1 MSIRKHA
8 GKKNSILLQ
17 VAALFVVGIL
27 TTGLLTYFVQY
38 GLAEDGIARQTE
50 QHASEIAEEV
60 RQSVME
66 YPAYSWLLRYWYEHA
81 DSMEVEY
88 DVAYGTGTQ
97 TEDKATLLT
106 ARYAG
111 LQLKY
116 LTAQELAAMPPEDQ
130 RLCAEV
136 AYSWLI
142 TRINQIKR
150 TYHID
155 YLFCVASGA
164 PYDTQFFLF
173 SGAEQNAVRGTAYEE
188 VYPLGHVVTVAESQQ
203 TAMRSARAST
213 SYLADAGDYVDYYTY
228 LCSFDEEAVFIGMTF
243 GLGNLRESVKAQTR
257 TGTTYAVLNQLL
269 LSLLCLGLISLFVLR
284 PLKNVQKNIR
294 LYRQTKDS
302 GAVVE
307 QLSEI
312 RSDNE
317 IGDLAEDVSDLA
329 LELDEHM
336 HRIRDITA
344 EKERIGTELALA
356 TRIQA
361 AMLPHVFP
369 PYPERPE
376 FEIYAGMDPAK
387 EVGGDFYDFY
397 LIDDDHLCMVIAD
410 VSGKGV
416 PAALFM
422 MAAKIILQSC
432 ARQGKSP
439 ADILTMANDTICAN
453 NPENMFITA
462 WVGILE
468 LSTGRLSCANAGHEY
483 PVLQQP
489 DGSFVLYKDKHGFVL
504 GGMEGM
510 RYRAYELQLQPGS
523 RIFVYTDGVPEATD
537 AAGGLF
543 GTERMLAALNTAQ
556 NESPEGVLKAVRS
569 AVDAFVQQAEQF
581 DDLTMLCLRYCGPK
595 APAAE
600 DTEK

>member
-1 MSIRKHA
+1 M
-8 GKKNSILLQ
+8 
-17 VAALFVVGIL
+17 
-27 TTGLLTYFVQY
+27 
-38 GLAEDGIARQTE
+38 
-50 QHASEIAEEV
+50 
-60 RQSVME
+60 
-66 YPAYSWLLRYWYEHA
+66 
-81 DSMEVEY
+81 
-88 DVAYGTGTQ
+88 
-97 TEDKATLLT
+97 
-106 ARYAG
+106 
-111 LQLKY
+111 
-116 LTAQELAAMPPEDQ
+116 
-130 RLCAEV
+130 
-136 AYSWLI
+136 
-142 TRINQIKR
+142 
-150 TYHID
+150 
-155 YLFCVASGA
+155 
-164 PYDTQFFLF
+164 
-173 SGAEQNAVRGTAYEE
+173 
-188 VYPLGHVVTVAESQQ
+188 
-203 TAMRSARAST
+203 
-213 SYLADAGDYVDYYTY
+213 
-228 LCSFDEEAVFIGMTF
+228 
-243 GLGNLRESVKAQTR
+243 
-257 TGTTYAVLNQLL
+257 
-269 LSLLCLGLISLFVLR
+269 LR

-312 RSDNE
+312 RSGNE

-468 LSTGRLSCANAGHEY
+468 LSTGRLSCASAGHEY

-543 GTERMLAALNTAQ
+543 GTERMLSALNTAQ

-595 APAAE
+595 SPAAE